1 MEDRPVKRRTFIM
14 TLVMG
19 FLFITGACGQERA
32 HAADNEPPAPPPKR
46 AAASP
51 AGLKRTAAK
60 PAFSGR
66 VVRINLVSGT
76 LSLKSRGNA
85 VTFDASTPVLSGYRA
100 FSDIRVGDPV
110 AVSYAPDGI
119 RVARLLDRPGA
130 DVETPP
136 ASRQRRTGG
145 LLRRDPRTSGTDF
158 NDVDANK
165 DGKITP
171 VELSVV
177 IPDITLDRFR
187 QHDANN
193 DGYLDRAE
201 FTEVIRQQKAPAKT
215 R

>member
-1 MEDRPVKRRTFIM
+1 MKRRTFIM

-19 FLFITGACGQERA
+19 FLFITGAYGQERT
-32 HAADNEPPAPPPKR
+32 HAPDNEPPAPPPKR
-46 AAASP
+46 LAASP
-51 AGLKRTAAK
+51 AGLRRTAAK

-66 VVRINLVSGT
+66 VVRINLASGT
-76 LSLKSRGNA
+76 LSLKSRENTVA
-85 VTFDASTPVLSGYRA
+85 FDASAPVLSGYRV
-100 FSDIRVGDPV
+100 FSDIRVGDSV
-110 AVSYAPDGI
+110 AVSYVPDGI

-130 DVETPP
+130 DVERPP
-136 ASRQRRTGG
+136 ASRQRRTDR
-145 LLRRDPRTSGTDF
+145 LLRRDPRTRGSDF

-201 FTEVIRQQKAPAKT
+201 FAEAVRQQKAPAKT
-215 R
+215 K